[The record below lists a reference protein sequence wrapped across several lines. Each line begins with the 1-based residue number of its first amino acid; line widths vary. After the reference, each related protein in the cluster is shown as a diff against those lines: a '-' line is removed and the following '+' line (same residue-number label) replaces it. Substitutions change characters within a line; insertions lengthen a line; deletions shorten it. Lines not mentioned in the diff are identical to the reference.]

1 MRASALL
8 LVLPAIVAAQ
18 QQKPLLENVQ
28 EQAQAWLDIAKSYLP
43 EAVKAPVSTGAAK
56 AASKNVTPLTKDNW
70 DTVLSPSISKAS
82 KGPETW
88 MVMVSGGNKTCIGGC
103 EAIEKAWNESAALFA
118 VDPTAP
124 NLAHIN
130 CDVEAILCS
139 TWLANAPSIWH
150 IQLPVTQA
158 DQSRPATTIRII
170 SLNATTTTSQEIV
183 QIHTEKTYEKTPVYE
198 GAFHPFDGWV
208 AKAMLNKPI
217 GYVLHAFSIIPSWA
231 FMILISM
238 GSRTIMYVREL
249 SESRINCLH
258 PTIGAV
264 ESATATRLLEMRQP
278 NDQRL
283 LEVLLRQMSDFGD
296 NIPLHFSRTV

>member
-1 MRASALL
+1 MILPAMRASALL
-8 LVLPAIVAAQ
+8 LVLPAIVGAQ

-43 EAVKAPVSTGAAK
+43 EAVKAPVNAGAAK
-56 AASKNVTPLTKDNW
+56 VASKNVTPLTKDNW

-88 MVMVSGGNKTCIGGC
+88 MVMVSGGNKTCVGGC
-103 EAIEKAWNESAALFA
+103 ETVEKAWNESAALFA

-130 CDVEAILCS
+130 CDIEAILCS

-158 DQSRPATTIRII
+158 DQSRSATTIHIVP
-170 SLNATTTTSQEIV
+170 LNATTTTSQEIV
-183 QIHTEKTYEKTPVYE
+183 QMHAEKTYQKTPVYE

-208 AKAMLNKPI
+208 TKAMLNKPI
-217 GYVLHAFSIIPSWA
+217 GYILYAFSIIPSWA

-238 GSRTIMYVREL
+238 GSRTIM
-249 SESRINCLH
+249 
-258 PTIGAV
+258 
-264 ESATATRLLEMRQP
+264 
-278 NDQRL
+278 
-283 LEVLLRQMSDFGD
+283 
-296 NIPLHFSRTV
+296 